1 MTITLRPDQE
11 QLLLD
16 IMLTG
21 GYENAEEAIGSA
33 LEILHSQNEWLAEN
47 GSLVDAKIREG
58 IAQLDRGEG
67 IPDAEISA
75 HLHRLKA
82 HRE

>member
-16 IMLTG
+16 IMRTG
-21 GYENAEEAIGSA
+21 SYENAEAAIGSA
-33 LEILHSQNEWLAEN
+33 LEILHSQSEWLSEHS
-47 GSLVDAKIREG
+47 GLVDAKMQEG

-67 IPDAEISA
+67 ILEVELAAYLD
-75 HLHRLKA
+75 RLKA
-82 HRE
+82 QQE

>member
-16 IMLTG
+16 IMRAG

-33 LEILHSQNEWLAEN
+33 LEILHLQKEWLSEN
-47 GSLVDAKIREG
+47 GSLVDAKIREESRNW
-58 IAQLDRGEG
+58 IVA
-67 IPDAEISA
+67 
-75 HLHRLKA
+75 KA
-82 HRE
+82 SQKQNCLRIFTA

>member
-11 QLLLD
+11 RLLLD
-16 IMLTG
+16 IMRTG

-33 LEILHSQNEWLAEN
+33 LEILHSQNEWLSEN

-67 IPDAEISA
+67 ISEEELPA

-82 HRE
+82 QE

>member
-16 IMLTG
+16 IMRTG
-21 GYENAEEAIGSA
+21 SYENAEQAIGSA
-33 LEILHSQNEWLAEN
+33 LEILHSQNEWLTEN
-47 GSLVDAKIREG
+47 SRLVDAKIREG

-67 IPDAEISA
+67 IPDTELAA
-75 HLHRLKA
+75 YLARLKA
-82 HRE
+82 QPE

>member
-16 IMLTG
+16 IMRTG
-21 GYENAEEAIGSA
+21 TYQNAEEAIGSA
-33 LEILHSQNEWLAEN
+33 LEILHSQNKWLSEN
-47 GSLVDAKIREG
+47 SSLVDAKIQEG

-67 IPDAEISA
+67 IPETALAA
-75 HLHRLKA
+75 HLARLKA
-82 HRE
+82 QQE

>member
-16 IMLTG
+16 IMRTG
-21 GYENAEEAIGSA
+21 SYQNAEEAIGSA
-33 LEILHSQNEWLAEN
+33 LEILHSQNEGLSEN

-58 IAQLDRGEG
+58 IAQLDCGEG
-67 IPDAEISA
+67 IPETELAT
-75 HLHRLKA
+75 HLARLKA
-82 HRE
+82 QE

>member
-16 IMLTG
+16 IMRTG
-21 GYENAEEAIGSA
+21 SYENAEEAIGSA
-33 LEILHSQNEWLAEN
+33 LEILHSQNEWLSEN
-47 GSLVDAKIREG
+47 SSLVDAKIREG

-67 IPDAEISA
+67 IPETELAA
-75 HLHRLKA
+75 HLDRLKA
-82 HRE
+82 QQE